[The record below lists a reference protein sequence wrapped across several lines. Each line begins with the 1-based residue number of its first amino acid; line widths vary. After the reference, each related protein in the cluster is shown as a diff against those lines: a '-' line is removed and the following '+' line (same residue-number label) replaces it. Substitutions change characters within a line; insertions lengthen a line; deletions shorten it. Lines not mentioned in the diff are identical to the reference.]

1 MAITINGDGTVTG
14 LSVGGLPD
22 GTVDNDTLAGSIAD
36 GKITGLSSSKLSG
49 ALPALSAASLT
60 NIPAANI
67 TGTMP
72 AIDGSNLTGISG
84 GKILQVKYTYW
95 RPTSNYGLSNN
106 THISDMD
113 IAITP
118 TSSSSRLMH
127 FINFGMLRQS
137 GSDNYVEFF
146 LYENDG
152 SSSTR
157 IDGGDYGLG
166 YTNYYGTYMVYNYKP
181 HAYHFNSASS
191 STSARTYEIKVGND
205 SGWAVHGGAP
215 NYYTIM
221 EYEV

>member
-1 MAITINGDGTVTG
+1 MAAKLKVDQIESVDGSSNITLNQSITMASGKT
-14 LSVGGLPD
+14 LP
-22 GTVDNDTLAGSIAD
+22 
-36 GKITGLSSSKLSG
+36 
-49 ALPALSAASLT
+49 AASLT
-60 NIPAANI
+60 GTLPAISATNLTNVPAANI

-72 AIDGSNLTGISG
+72 AIDGSNLTGIGG

-95 RPTSNYGLSNN
+95 KPSSNFGLSNN

-146 LYENDG
+146 LYENNG

-166 YTNYYGTYMVYNYKP
+166 YTNYNGTYMVQNYKP

-205 SGWAVHGGAP
+205 SGWAVHNGAV